1 MSAREGSFKPWV
13 IQQIRVNV
21 LELTGASWTVKQLL
35 FPGTTCYGNYEIC
48 PRWLQAQPDPCQNLA
63 HHFHMQKQKKKKEY
77 MCHIP
82 YCCMPW
88 AVPDDLWSGW
98 LTIDPQN
105 QPASPGIRQRSP
117 RDWQYRSMEASGH
130 KVLLIKTCAG
140 KARGHTVLLLA
151 PADLGQNIFWCFP
164 YPWL

>member
-1 MSAREGSFKPWV
+1 MFL
-13 IQQIRVNV
+13 NL
-21 LELTGASWTVKQLL
+21 LELAEQLSNCCSL
-35 FPGTTCYGNYEIC
+35 GLHVMGIMKYVLDGCRHSQTPARIWHTIFIC
-48 PRWLQAQPDPCQNLA
+48 
-63 HHFHMQKQKKKKEY
+63 KSKKKKEY